1 MKRSKIFSCLLP
13 VVLLT
18 SCASYQPLPLQP
30 TVKFNHDLH
39 QLRMDATT
47 HTELPDVWKSSSVN
61 TNDGLNE
68 AEIVQLAVL
77 NSPHLAAIQAMRLDA
92 QAQLIQ
98 AGLLPDPQLNLSAD
112 IPRGNDPALVTAYSF
127 GLGFDLQALITR
139 GARQSAS
146 TKQARTTYLQVLW
159 QEWQIIQQARMLYRR
174 ALIQGLQIE
183 LTHAQFLQTQTSWQV
198 QKDALDQGNVTLD
211 SEGLA
216 RISMMDAEAV
226 WFKARRQRSS
236 TMHNLALLMGLS
248 PQVDIALSPP
258 DQGVSALIEPP
269 IQEKDF
275 QLILA
280 HLDQQRPDLLALQTG
295 YQAQESRVRTQILSQ
310 FPGFTIG
317 ANSLRD
323 TGSIWTLGPFINL
336 NLPLLNGNR
345 GNIAIARAT
354 RSRLR
359 TEYRDRLTTASI
371 EASRLV
377 ADQQLAYDE
386 LIALQGKLPDLNL
399 LMQRMRTALAGG
411 NVDMLTFTTLQN
423 SHFAQHMKVMA
434 LQQALLEQQ
443 VALET
448 LTGTLFILPEHIK
461 SAGDSFLQQEYQ
473 P

>member
-1 MKRSKIFSCLLP
+1 
-13 VVLLT
+13 
-18 SCASYQPLPLQP
+18 
-30 TVKFNHDLH
+30 
-39 QLRMDATT
+39 MDATT